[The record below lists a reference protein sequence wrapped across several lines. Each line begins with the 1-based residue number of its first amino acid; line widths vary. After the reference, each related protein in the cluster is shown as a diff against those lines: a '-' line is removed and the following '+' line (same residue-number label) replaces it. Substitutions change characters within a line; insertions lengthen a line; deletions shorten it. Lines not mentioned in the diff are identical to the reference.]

1 MKREPHESLI
11 ALATN
16 PASKSDILR
25 LDGHALGVNG
35 AQVGVFEERH
45 EVSLGGFLESQDG
58 GGLKAQVV
66 LESLCDFAD
75 EALEGQLAEQKLG
88 GLLILAD
95 FTQGDGA
102 GSGHTHHTHKQS
114 KNGGDQEG
122 EKTGVWAETKAWRGA
137 CSDGA
142 F

>member
-1 MKREPHESLI
+1 L
-11 ALATN
+11 
-16 PASKSDILR
+16 DILR
-25 LDGHALGVNG
+25 LDGHTFGVNG

-66 LESLCDFAD
+66 LEILCDFAD

-95 FTQGDGA
+95 FTQCDGA
-102 GSGHTHHTHKQS
+102 GSVHTHTQTDAVLNTQPKRESDS

-122 EKTGVWAETKAWRGA
+122 EKL
-137 CSDGA
+137 
-142 F
+142 